1 TPAPM
6 GGTPP
11 PALPANFG
19 SGPRPVETIIAP
31 ARGQAPAPAPAPTAA
46 ATRPQTADELPELP
60 AEIDLPPL
68 PK

>member
-1 TPAPM
+1 M

-11 PALPANFG
+11 AALPANFG
-19 SGPRPVETIIAP
+19 SGSRPVETIIPPTIGTAT
-31 ARGQAPAPAPAPTAA
+31 APAPAAA
-46 ATRPQTADELPELP
+46 ATATKPDPPEDLPELP